1 MMILPCAPVQAG
13 LFWNRPRDAAIRI
26 METTASAQTAP
37 PDPLDRLAARLGV
50 SSPFIKFL
58 FVGGIAFFVN
68 EIALLLLYDVL
79 PILPTK
85 DRDFDFWLFTHPDI
99 RLLLASAFAVECA
112 VVFKFFA
119 LEHWTFRDRP
129 RRGWRVYRF
138 LQFNGSAI
146 LSPVIVIGTV
156 NVLTPVFGIS
166 PYISTMVG
174 TIAGFMV
181 NWLFSAYLIW
191 PHERT
196 GETGA

>member
-1 MMILPCAPVQAG
+1 
-13 LFWNRPRDAAIRI
+13 
-26 METTASAQTAP
+26 METTASAPPAAP
-37 PDPLDRLAARLGV
+37 DLLDRLAARLGV

-58 FVGGIAFFVN
+58 FVGGVAYFVN
-68 EIALLLLYDVL
+68 QAALLLLYDVL
-79 PILPTK
+79 PVLPAK
-85 DRDFDFWLFTHPDI
+85 DRDFDFGLFTHPDV

-112 VVFKFFA
+112 VIFKFFA

-129 RRGWRVYRF
+129 RRGWVAYRF

-146 LSPVIVIGTV
+146 LSPIIVVVTV

-181 NWLFSAYLIW
+181 NWLFSTYLIW
-191 PHERT
+191 PHERA
-196 GETGA
+196 GETDAA